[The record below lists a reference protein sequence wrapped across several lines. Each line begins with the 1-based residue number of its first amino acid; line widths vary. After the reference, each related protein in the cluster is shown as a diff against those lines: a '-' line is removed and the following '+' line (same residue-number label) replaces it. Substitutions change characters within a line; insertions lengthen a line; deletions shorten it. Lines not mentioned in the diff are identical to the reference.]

1 MLIGR
6 HPLDLLSQTSNP
18 EIATVGN
25 YGSEAYIRFY
35 NSNNPD
41 SGHIFGINSN
51 GALFASNISGGDSV
65 LRIDALEVSTI
76 ASTRNDSNIT
86 FRDVNLLGLCNVQL
100 IGQLLD
106 KDGNPYSLSGGSG
119 TGGFADYSVYTIY
132 NPESEPTRTIQT
144 NDPIRTNRVLFSMTL
159 LVGRF
164 YLNGVI
170 PYVNLDSFVP
180 INSTNWASV
189 NVYNGTIEQY
199 DAGVATLIQSTPFF
213 STTTTPGAT
222 QYFGFN
228 TFVDTL
234 TELPDAQRFII
245 AIEGTGHR
253 LAFDSATVSLKSIP
267 VQTSTGLGGV
277 DGDSV
282 LVSRS
287 ISINPARSVFNI
299 GDGESSNIFSLSAT
313 GNFITT
319 ASNTDVYINGTK
331 YVYMDAL
338 NKDYDVVYNYI
349 SGTQQT
355 VFTVAL
361 ASPATAGDVV
371 DITVWP
377 QASTSNYY
385 SSGKFYQATSVT
397 STPWLNVVGG
407 GVRYGGDVIIDGN
420 VIIQGDIIGG
430 SNTRDF
436 ITGVQLDTLAM
447 ANISCNVIGTLNII
461 DYSITPKKLRLTEG
475 NVGIGTT
482 NPLRK
487 LDITGDIRVDGV
499 FYDASDTPI
508 WLPSTS
514 LQWATPLSPPIFTV
528 PGGGAVSYSRS
539 NALYRWIGD
548 DIGYNVNIAATVTT
562 VPTGTLTASACNYLL
577 SLPYPINSAAYPA
590 DTIIGDL
597 WLSTISSNAGTS
609 NAFKAYARSTAGN
622 ANAVTIRALTGTTDE
637 SLAVLTIGTRMTL
650 QGTLIY
656 RTTSINQSLSVPAF
670 YTPAQIAQDQDGNIG
685 VNLPSAQ
692 PPRGGMDVYASNVT
706 AGLVIDQV
714 STGDIVEFKSAGV
727 TKVVI
732 DAAGNLGVGTG
743 TAQAPVY
750 IEANSGGTAGV
761 IVNQVGTG
769 AIMELK
775 DAGVSKVFVDGNG
788 NVGIG
793 TTQPVTTLEVAGN
806 MNVTGIIGDNLLAT
820 APYLTFDGT
829 TTVRDTFLSWM
840 QYVTSYRYRS
850 NFASSLI
857 KTGTWWNTSSTAQVY
872 DSLTYSTVAASGVTN
887 YAYYGAVLIP
897 DGRVVFVPHG
907 ATTTIG
913 IFTPTT
919 NTFSTVAMSPSSAT
933 YGYAGGI
940 LLPDGRVVFVPYNA
954 TTIGIFNPATNV
966 YSTILGAPGGAAYG
980 GGVLLPDGRVVFV
993 PMNVSNIG
1001 IFNSVT
1007 NSYSTIIISP
1017 APGSDAYRGGVLLPD
1032 GRVVFVPTVAT
1043 TIGIFN
1049 PTTNAYTTITGAPGS
1064 YAYNGG
1070 VLLPDGR
1077 VVFVPFTATTIGLF
1091 NPVTNTFSTI
1101 LGAPGTQAYVGGAV
1115 LPDGRVVFSPHNA
1128 TTIGLFNPLTNTY
1141 STILGAPGSG
1151 AYYGTILIPD
1161 GRCIFVPTN
1170 VATVG
1175 IINATHRIRAP
1186 PLELCYH
1193 PCFNKL

>member
-18 EIATVGN
+18 EIATIGN
-25 YGSEAYIRFY
+25 YGDEAYIRFY
-35 NSNNPD
+35 NSNNAN

-51 GALFASNISGGDSV
+51 GALFASNISGGESA
-65 LRIDALEVSTI
+65 LRIDTLQVSTI

-119 TGGFADYSVYTIY
+119 TGGFADYSLYTIY
-132 NPESEPTRTIQT
+132 NPTSEPTRIIQT
-144 NDPIRTNRVLFSMTL
+144 NDPIRTNRALFSMTL

-199 DAGVATLIQSTPFF
+199 DAGTATLVQSTPFF

-234 TELPDAQRFII
+234 TELPDAQRFVI
-245 AIEGTGHR
+245 AVEGTGHR
-253 LAFDSATVSLKSIP
+253 LSFDSAAVSLKSIP

-299 GDGESSNIFSLSAT
+299 GEGESSNIFTLSAT

-319 ASNTDVYINGTK
+319 ASNTDVYINGAK
-331 YVYMDAL
+331 YVYLDAL

-355 VFTVAL
+355 LFTVAL

-420 VIIQGDIIGG
+420 VIIQGNFIGG

-482 NPLRK
+482 DPRRK

-514 LQWATPLSPPIFTV
+514 LSWRTPLSPPIFTI

-548 DIGYNVNIAATVTT
+548 DIGYNVNVAAIVTA

-577 SLPYPINSAAYPA
+577 SLPYPINAAAYPA

-609 NAFKAYARSTAGN
+609 NAFKAYARSLAGN

-637 SLAVLTIGTRMTL
+637 SLAVLTVGTRMTL

-714 STGDIVEFKSAGV
+714 STGDIVEFKKAGV

-732 DAAGNLGVGTG
+732 DTNGNLGVGTA

-750 IEANSGGTAGV
+750 IEATTTNAISPVTIQATSSGTTAAMV
-761 IVNQVGTG
+761 VNQAGSG

-775 DAGVSKVFVDGNG
+775 DAGVSKVVVDANG

-793 TTQPVTTLEVAGN
+793 TATPQSALHVNGAIFGLSIALPLAIFKEEQAKTTNVASVTNTWTIRQLNTVHFNSIPQVSINSATYTITLPIGIYFIEGSALCGASNRHQIRLRNTVTNIANYGTVEYTLTTSGVYTRTFISIVLNVTTLSSYVLEHWCNSGGSNAFGFDHNAG
-806 MNVTGIIGDNLLAT
+806 GD
-820 APYLTFDGT
+820 
-829 TTVRDTFLSWM
+829 
-840 QYVTSYRYRS
+840 
-850 NFASSLI
+850 
-857 KTGTWWNTSSTAQVY
+857 
-872 DSLTYSTVAASGVTN
+872 
-887 YAYYGAVLIP
+887 
-897 DGRVVFVPHG
+897 
-907 ATTTIG
+907 
-913 IFTPTT
+913 T
-919 NTFSTVAMSPSSAT
+919 NTFSFLQM
-933 YGYAGGI
+933 
-940 LLPDGRVVFVPYNA
+940 LK
-954 TTIGIFNPATNV
+954 IG
-966 YSTILGAPGGAAYG
+966 
-980 GGVLLPDGRVVFV
+980 
-993 PMNVSNIG
+993 
-1001 IFNSVT
+1001 
-1007 NSYSTIIISP
+1007 
-1017 APGSDAYRGGVLLPD
+1017 
-1032 GRVVFVPTVAT
+1032 
-1043 TIGIFN
+1043 
-1049 PTTNAYTTITGAPGS
+1049 
-1064 YAYNGG
+1064 
-1070 VLLPDGR
+1070 
-1077 VVFVPFTATTIGLF
+1077 
-1091 NPVTNTFSTI
+1091 
-1101 LGAPGTQAYVGGAV
+1101 
-1115 LPDGRVVFSPHNA
+1115 
-1128 TTIGLFNPLTNTY
+1128 
-1141 STILGAPGSG
+1141 
-1151 AYYGTILIPD
+1151 
-1161 GRCIFVPTN
+1161 
-1170 VATVG
+1170 
-1175 IINATHRIRAP
+1175 
-1186 PLELCYH
+1186 
-1193 PCFNKL
+1193 